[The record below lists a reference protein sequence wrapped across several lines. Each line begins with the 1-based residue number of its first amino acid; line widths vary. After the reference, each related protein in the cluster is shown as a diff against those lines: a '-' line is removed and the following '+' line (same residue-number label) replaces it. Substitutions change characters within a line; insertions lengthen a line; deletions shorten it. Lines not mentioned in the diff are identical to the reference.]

1 MAEIENFYR
10 ALYSNQDDKL
20 ENVDLRNIVDIEQV
34 NTLSED
40 MAQQLEGKL
49 TYQEALQALK
59 HMKNDKTPGTD
70 GYTTEF
76 FKFFWKDVGIFLLR
90 SVNYSFDKGELSIT
104 QKQGIISI
112 LPKGDKPREFLKYT
126 KAPQTV
132 HNTPVMKILK
142 GFYL

>member
-59 HMKNDKTPGTD
+59 GSLVLANLLII
-70 GYTTEF
+70 
-76 FKFFWKDVGIFLLR
+76 GIK
-90 SVNYSFDKGELSIT
+90 V
-104 QKQGIISI
+104 
-112 LPKGDKPREFLKYT
+112 
-126 KAPQTV
+126 
-132 HNTPVMKILK
+132 
-142 GFYL
+142 